1 MEEES
6 IDADLIAAYDAI
18 NDNNIA
24 LYEQHKRNEAFGL
37 FSAPTE
43 KEKDE
48 HKVNKTKSVEV
59 TSDN

>member
-6 IDADLIAAYDAI
+6 IDGDLIAAYDAI
-18 NDNNIA
+18 NDNNIS
-24 LYEQHKRNEAFGL
+24 LYEQHKRNEAFG
-37 FSAPTE
+37 FSRPPLE
-43 KEKDE
+43 NDE